1 MVILWI
7 LCIATLSSTGEA
19 FLLPRI
25 PSNNAPTSLF
35 VRPEDFAAGRIQ
47 PAVPLRGTP
56 EVEEMRRQA
65 EISHAEA
72 EALEQK
78 IANRR
83 KAERRD
89 AEEDFYDKRYAEQ
102 YQRKQEAAR
111 REALEAQRKLEMEQV
126 LLEEKRQQQL
136 QQDAIMEKALLE
148 QKEAARRQQLLLND
162 LEEVRQKREGYRRE
176 NGYLGEEKKDTL
188 QPQQTNTKEDE
199 TKLSSSTSFVPSPVA
214 KSNLPLFSLP
224 ATAILGGLLA
234 LRSRDQ
240 TQKEVEKLLQ
250 RNLVQRSN
258 QIFGKSKNQKE
269 TEKAFEAILLQRKK
283 EITDYGNLAVV
294 RRFVK
299 KTFDAI
305 FSDTKLSFLSRQALF
320 GISIFAEL
328 GIVVLK
334 GSATM

>member
-1 MVILWI
+1 MGILWF
-7 LCIATLSSTGEA
+7 LSMAVLSSTGKA
-19 FLLPRI
+19 FVVSRI
-25 PSNNAPTSLF
+25 PTYSVPTCLF

-65 EISHAEA
+65 DLRQAEA
-72 EALEQK
+72 EAFEQK

-83 KAERRD
+83 TAERRD

-102 YQRKQEAAR
+102 YQRKREAAT
-111 REALEAQRKLEMEQV
+111 REAFEAQRKLESEQA

-136 QQDAIMEKALLE
+136 QQDALMEKALLE
-148 QKEAARRQQLLLND
+148 QKEVARKQQLLLND

-176 NGYLGEEKKDTL
+176 NSFSGEEKKDFL
-188 QPQQTNTKEDE
+188 QPQQSNSEVDE
-199 TKLSSSTSFVPSPVA
+199 TEPSSMTSFVPSPVA

-224 ATAILGGLLA
+224 ATAILGGLIA

-250 RNLVQRSN
+250 RNLVQRSS
-258 QIFGKSKNQKE
+258 QIFGMSKNQKE
-269 TEKAFEAILLQRKK
+269 TEKAFEATLRRRKK

-294 RRFVK
+294 R
-299 KTFDAI
+299 
-305 FSDTKLSFLSRQALF
+305 LFLQLQWRPFLRHSLVMSSRQALF

-334 GSATM
+334 RSAAM